1 VPAPLDLLFGSSRQG
16 GVAMLYDIRL
26 ELHYDYEGFV
36 HGDRHLIR
44 VAPQSIPGVQRVIAS
59 SISFDPEPDSET
71 NFVDFFGNLVTT
83 IAYHDYHDRLDVR
96 LAARVGVEDEHP
108 PADLSPTLE
117 GLQHE
122 LASLWSLHA
131 NSPHHFLASSPRIAL
146 SKPISDYARESVA
159 RTTSVRAAA
168 MDLCLSIHRDF
179 VYDKKSTDV
188 HTTPLE
194 AFQLRKGVCQDFVHV
209 MIAGLRGIGI
219 PAAYVSGFL
228 RTIPPKGKP
237 RLEGADAMHAWV
249 RVWCGQHDG
258 WIEFDPT
265 NAMLAGADHITIG
278 HGRDYADISPI
289 VGVLRTSGT
298 HETKQSVDVIRVE

>member
-1 VPAPLDLLFGSSRQG
+1 
-16 GVAMLYDIRL
+16 MLYDVRL

-36 HGDRHLIR
+36 HGDRHLVR
-44 VAPQSIPGVQRVIAS
+44 VAPASLPGRQRVIAS
-59 SISFDPEPDSET
+59 SIVFDPEPDAES

-83 IAYHDYHDRLDVR
+83 ISYAGYHDRLNVR
-96 LAARVGVEDEHP
+96 LSARVGVEEDAP
-108 PADLSPTLE
+108 PADLSPDLPA
-117 GLQHE
+117 LQRE
-122 LASLWSLHA
+122 LTALWSLDA
-131 NSPHHFLASSPRIAL
+131 NSPHHFLAPSPRIAL
-146 SKPISDYARESVA
+146 SKAITDYARHSVG

-179 VYDKKSTDV
+179 VYDKESTDV
-188 HTTPLE
+188 DTAPLE
-194 AFQLRKGVCQDFVHV
+194 AFHLKKGVCQDFVHV
-209 MIAGLRGIGI
+209 MIAGLRGVGI
-219 PAAYVSGFL
+219 PAGYVSGFL

-265 NAMLAGADHITIG
+265 NAMLAGSDHITIG
-278 HGRDYADISPI
+278 YGRDYADISPI
-289 VGVLRTSGT
+289 VGVLRTSGG